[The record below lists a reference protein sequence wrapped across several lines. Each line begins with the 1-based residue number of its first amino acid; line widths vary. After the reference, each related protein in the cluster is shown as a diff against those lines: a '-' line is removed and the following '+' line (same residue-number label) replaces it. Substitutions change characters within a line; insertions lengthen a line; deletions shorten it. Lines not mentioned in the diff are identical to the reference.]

1 MLPIIL
7 VPGLICSA
15 EIFAAQAVA
24 LWPYG
29 PVTIAST
36 LEGATMAEIAGA
48 ILREAPPRFALAGI
62 SMGGYLSFEIMRQA
76 PERVVKLALLDTSAR
91 PDTPEATTM
100 RRERV
105 ARARAGE
112 YEAVIRESMPTVVH
126 PDNVGRADILATNLR
141 MARDVGVE
149 GFARQQDAIIARP
162 DSRPGLAAIK
172 VPTLVLVGE
181 ADKLTPPE
189 VAQEIV
195 AGIAGCRLVT
205 VAGAGHSTPLEQ
217 PEAVSAALVAWIKA

>member
-1 MLPIIL
+1 MLPTIL

-76 PERVVKLALLDTSAR
+76 PERVVKLVLLEGS
-91 PDTPEATTM
+91 
-100 RRERV
+100 V
-105 ARARAGE
+105 
-112 YEAVIRESMPTVVH
+112 EAVKGGVMFAAAGMRAVPGGATV
-126 PDNVGRADILATNLR
+126 N
-141 MARDVGVE
+141 
-149 GFARQQDAIIARP
+149 
-162 DSRPGLAAIK
+162 
-172 VPTLVLVGE
+172 
-181 ADKLTPPE
+181 
-189 VAQEIV
+189 
-195 AGIAGCRLVT
+195 
-205 VAGAGHSTPLEQ
+205 
-217 PEAVSAALVAWIKA
+217 